1 MPFKTRHIVVP
12 YVYRK
17 LIWKYSM
24 DMNLIYLSSVTRCM
38 TSKNDMS
45 MCLFTFIESL
55 ERFVFPNN
63 YHEKKKYSNYTLFA
77 IYNIFYVTHID
88 DGYGIKRNPNMA
100 MVK

>member
-24 DMNLIYLSSVTRCM
+24 DMNLIFFCASVTWCM

-55 ERFVFPNN
+55 ARFVFPIITM
-63 YHEKKKYSNYTLFA
+63 KRKKYSNYTFVVDE
-77 IYNIFYVTHID
+77 NH
-88 DGYGIKRNPNMA
+88 
-100 MVK
+100 